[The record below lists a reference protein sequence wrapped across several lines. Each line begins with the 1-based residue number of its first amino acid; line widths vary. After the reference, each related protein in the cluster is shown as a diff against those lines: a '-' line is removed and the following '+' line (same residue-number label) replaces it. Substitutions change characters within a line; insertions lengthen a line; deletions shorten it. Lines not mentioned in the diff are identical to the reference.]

1 MDRTDNKITLY
12 RIKFNMGEYK
22 KLSKEEIDSLSET
35 ARNFFYFINA
45 FGIRLKLR
53 SFVNVWMVEDRVQNL
68 ESATCGIFQIYFY
81 ENLFNPEENS
91 SIQNETKLKKST
103 VEKLFSL
110 EDVENENR
118 MEEYANEIGVKIHV

>member
-1 MDRTDNKITLY
+1 
-12 RIKFNMGEYK
+12 
-22 KLSKEEIDSLSET
+22 
-35 ARNFFYFINA
+35 
-45 FGIRLKLR
+45 
-53 SFVNVWMVEDRVQNL
+53 MVEDRVQDL
-68 ESATCGIFQIYFY
+68 ESATCGIFQTYFY

-103 VEKLFSL
+103 VEKLLNELFSL

>member
-1 MDRTDNKITLY
+1 
-12 RIKFNMGEYK
+12 
-22 KLSKEEIDSLSET
+22 
-35 ARNFFYFINA
+35 
-45 FGIRLKLR
+45 
-53 SFVNVWMVEDRVQNL
+53 MVEDRVQDL